1 MKSAYSVNIV
11 NSVKFK
17 SVKSFSDKVSENLLP
32 SPFPKISV
40 KDSSKCFEEA
50 SFLSVQN
57 FPPLEFRECPP
68 MQPRNNLVGLVKK
81 ERCAVCKWFSCI
93 CQASDNSLSFL
104 DSSEID
110 DFTDELKGG
119 GRPKKVQIPKLRI
132 VISEENENY
141 DLLANSLRSFSQYWH
156 LYDAHPPCKFS
167 VEENCK
173 FCAIRSLSLRLNGV
187 KREPSIKPHEI
198 ERSKVQEFSLS
209 MESLVNHMFPAMAD
223 AYSEFRKHS
232 VLRVKCEDCQVILR
246 IGESSI
252 LKSVYDHG
260 DEELQDIVR
269 SLIKRKMAFLP
280 TCCDDFPDKFKIV
293 EDQMFLFLMFEQ
305 PISSL
310 GQSSVIN
317 VGNAE
322 FQMLSCVSQTN
333 RSVSESKNAIF
344 KHKDLY
350 LSQSAQ
356 DIVNV
361 AFPGDI
367 RNVSLIFLEE
377 LEWMALPA

>member
-1 MKSAYSVNIV
+1 
-11 NSVKFK
+11 
-17 SVKSFSDKVSENLLP
+17 
-32 SPFPKISV
+32 
-40 KDSSKCFEEA
+40 
-50 SFLSVQN
+50 
-57 FPPLEFRECPP
+57 
-68 MQPRNNLVGLVKK
+68 
-81 ERCAVCKWFSCI
+81 
-93 CQASDNSLSFL
+93 
-104 DSSEID
+104 
-110 DFTDELKGG
+110 
-119 GRPKKVQIPKLRI
+119 
-132 VISEENENY
+132 
-141 DLLANSLRSFSQYWH
+141 
-156 LYDAHPPCKFS
+156 
-167 VEENCK
+167 
-173 FCAIRSLSLRLNGV
+173 
-187 KREPSIKPHEI
+187 
-198 ERSKVQEFSLS
+198 
-209 MESLVNHMFPAMAD
+209 MFPAMVD

-305 PISSL
+305 PISNL

-367 RNVSLIFLEE
+367 RNVSLIFFGRVGVDSTTNVRPYDRSVFYETSNAGKDQRKSYEKSDEGKSRQKAYEE
-377 LEWMALPA
+377 SNQGNDQRKSYEKSDQGKDQRKSYEK